1 MRSWFYTKY
10 GGPSVLQTGEQ
21 PEPALLSPKDVVVK
35 VHAAALNPI
44 DYKRRQGVLK
54 MLLKETWPRIVGY
67 DFSGVVTN
75 CGDEVGKFAVGDE
88 VFGMLPH
95 DRNGAL
101 ADLIVVQADY
111 ISKKPANLTHVEA
124 AALPLVA
131 QTALQCFRLGQL
143 AENKK
148 VLVTGGAGGA
158 GSMAIQIAKAVFK
171 VSRRLVLVVT
181 APVCAECSSICTMQA
196 RTVATTAS
204 TRKIE
209 RMRLLGAD
217 EVVDYGHERFE
228 RELAEYDFA
237 LDCTGETKQCF
248 ECITRGGAIVSIAET
263 PTWRSLSTGD
273 DRQGVNVSYFLGAIL
288 DCLSSSVTRRARQAQ
303 ITYEFLF
310 VVADGAIMDD
320 IRQLAEQRLITPVI
334 DKVFPFEKADVA
346 MEYLEAGHA
355 MGKVVVQ
362 LVNTTK
368 AS

>member
-10 GGPSVLQTGEQ
+10 GGPAVLQTGDQ
-21 PEPALLSPKDVVVK
+21 PEPELRGPKDVVVK
-35 VHAAALNPI
+35 VHAVALNPI

-54 MLLKETWPRIVGY
+54 MLLQETWPHIVGY

-75 CGDEVGKFAVGDE
+75 CGDALDTFALGDE

-95 DRNGAL
+95 DSNGAL
-101 ADLIVVQADY
+101 ADFIVVQADY

-124 AALPLVA
+124 ASLPLVS
-131 QTALQCFRLGQL
+131 QTALQSFRLGQL

-148 VLVTGGAGGA
+148 VLITGGAGGV
-158 GSMAIQIAKAVFK
+158 GSVAIQIAKSVFK
-171 VSRRLVLVVT
+171 
-181 APVCAECSSICTMQA
+181 AQ
-196 RTVATTAS
+196 TVATTAS
-204 TRKIE
+204 TKKLE

-237 LDCTGETKQCF
+237 LDCTGEAKQCF
-248 ECITRGGAIVSIAET
+248 ECVTRGGAVVSIAET
-263 PTWRSLSTGD
+263 PTWKSLSTSGD
-273 DRQGVNVSYFLGAIL
+273 LQGVSVSYFLGAIL

-303 ITYEFLF
+303 ITYEYLF
-310 VVADGAIMDD
+310 TVADGAVMDE
-320 IRQLAEQRLITPVI
+320 IRQLAERRELTPVI
-334 DKVFPFEKADVA
+334 DKVFPFEKADMA

-362 LVNTTK
+362 LIDTTK

>member
-10 GGPSVLQTGEQ
+10 GGPTVLQTGDQ
-21 PEPALLSPKDVVVK
+21 PDAELRGPRDVLVK

-54 MLLKETWPRIVGY
+54 MLLQETWPHIVGY
-67 DFSGVVTN
+67 DFSGVVVN
-75 CGDEVGKFAVGDE
+75 CGDEVDSFAVGDE

-95 DRNGAL
+95 DSNGAL
-101 ADLIVVQADY
+101 ADFIVVRADY

-131 QTALQCFRLGQL
+131 QTALRSFRLGQL

-148 VLVTGGAGGA
+148 VLVTGGAGGV
-158 GSMAIQIAKAVFK
+158 GSVAIQIAKAVFK
-171 VSRRLVLVVT
+171 
-181 APVCAECSSICTMQA
+181 AQ
-196 RTVATTAS
+196 TVATTAS
-204 TRKIE
+204 TKKVE

-237 LDCTGETKQCF
+237 LDCTGEAKQCF
-248 ECITRGGAIVSIAET
+248 ECITRGGSVVSITET
-263 PTWRSLSTGD
+263 PTWKSFTTSGD
-273 DRQGVNVSYFLGAIL
+273 HQGVSVSYFLGAIL

-303 ITYEFLF
+303 ITYEYLF
-310 VVADGAIMDD
+310 IVADGAVMDEV
-320 IRQLAEQRLITPVI
+320 RQLAEQRVITPVI
-334 DKVFPFEKADVA
+334 DKVFPFEKADMA

-362 LVNTTK
+362 LVDSTK
-368 AS
+368 AC

>member
-10 GGPSVLQTGEQ
+10 GGPTVLQTGDQ
-21 PEPALLSPKDVVVK
+21 PDAELRGPRDVLFSRMEKKKLLTGVGALQ
-35 VHAAALNPI
+35 I

-54 MLLKETWPRIVGY
+54 MLLQETWHVPHIVGY
-67 DFSGVVTN
+67 DFSGVVVN
-75 CGDEVGKFAVGDE
+75 CGDEVDSFAVGDE

-95 DRNGAL
+95 DSNGAL
-101 ADLIVVQADY
+101 ADFIVVRADY

-131 QTALQCFRLGQL
+131 QTALRSFRLGQL

-148 VLVTGGAGGA
+148 VLVTGGAGGV
-158 GSMAIQIAKAVFK
+158 GTKK
-171 VSRRLVLVVT
+171 V
-181 APVCAECSSICTMQA
+181 
-196 RTVATTAS
+196 
-204 TRKIE
+204 E

-237 LDCTGETKQCF
+237 LDCTGEAKQCF
-248 ECITRGGAIVSIAET
+248 ECITRGGSVVSIAET
-263 PTWRSLSTGD
+263 PTWKSFTTSGD
-273 DRQGVNVSYFLGAIL
+273 HQGVSVSYFLGAIL

-303 ITYEFLF
+303 ITYEYLF
-310 VVADGAIMDD
+310 IVADGAVMDEV
-320 IRQLAEQRLITPVI
+320 RQLAEQRVITPVI
-334 DKVFPFEKADVA
+334 DKVFPFEKADMA

-362 LVNTTK
+362 LVDSTK
-368 AS
+368 AC

>member
-10 GGPSVLQTGEQ
+10 GGPTVLQTGDQ
-21 PEPALLSPKDVVVK
+21 PDAELRGPRDVLVK

-54 MLLKETWPRIVGY
+54 MLLQETWPHIVGY
-67 DFSGVVTN
+67 DFSGVVVN
-75 CGDEVGKFAVGDE
+75 CGDEVDSFAVGDE

-95 DRNGAL
+95 DSNGAL
-101 ADLIVVQADY
+101 ADFIVVRADY

-131 QTALQCFRLGQL
+131 QTALRSFRLGQL

-148 VLVTGGAGGA
+148 VLVTGGAGGV
-158 GSMAIQIAKAVFK
+158 GSVAIQIAKAVFK
-171 VSRRLVLVVT
+171 
-181 APVCAECSSICTMQA
+181 AQ
-196 RTVATTAS
+196 TVATTAS
-204 TRKIE
+204 TKKVE

-237 LDCTGETKQCF
+237 LDCTGEAKQCF
-248 ECITRGGAIVSIAET
+248 ECITRGGSVVSIAET
-263 PTWRSLSTGD
+263 PTWKSFTTSGD
-273 DRQGVNVSYFLGAIL
+273 HQGVSVSYFLGAIL

-303 ITYEFLF
+303 ITYEYLF
-310 VVADGAIMDD
+310 IVADGAVMDEV
-320 IRQLAEQRLITPVI
+320 RQLAEQRVITPVI
-334 DKVFPFEKADVA
+334 DKVFPFEKADMA

-362 LVNTTK
+362 LVDSTK
-368 AS
+368 AC

>member
-1 MRSWFYTKY
+1 MRSWFYTKH
-10 GGPSVLQTGEQ
+10 GGPTVMQTGDQ
-21 PEPALLSPKDVVVK
+21 PDPELRGPKDVVVK

-75 CGDEVGKFAVGDE
+75 CGADVDKFALGDE

-95 DRNGAL
+95 DSNGAL
-101 ADLIVVQADY
+101 ADFVVVKAEY
-111 ISKKPANLTHVEA
+111 ISKKPSNLTHVEA

-148 VLVTGGAGGA
+148 VLITGGAGGA
-158 GSMAIQIAKAVFK
+158 GSMAIQIAKTVFK
-171 VSRRLVLVVT
+171 
-181 APVCAECSSICTMQA
+181 AQ
-196 RTVATTAS
+196 TVATTAS
-204 TRKIE
+204 TKKLE

-237 LDCTGETKQCF
+237 LDCTGEAKQCF
-248 ECITRGGAIVSIAET
+248 ECITRGGAVVSIAET
-263 PTWRSLSTGD
+263 PTWKSLSTGD
-273 DRQGVNVSYFLGAIL
+273 LQGINVSYFLGPIL
-288 DCLSSSVTRRARQAQ
+288 DCLSSSVARRARQAQ

-310 VVADGAIMDD
+310 AVADGAIMDE
-320 IRQLAEQRLITPVI
+320 IRQLAEQRTITPVI
-334 DKVFPFEKADVA
+334 DKVFPFEKADMA

-362 LVNTTK
+362 LVDTTK